1 MGNAAPC
8 PSNEG
13 IAFVRVQIIDSCPDR
28 PWVHGQIMDGPYTG
42 DLTYINPH
50 PSFDLKKLPLG
61 TIIHTDI
68 PQALNTEA
76 AQ

>member
-13 IAFVRVQIIDSCPDR
+13 IPFVRVQIIDSCPDH
-28 PWVHGQIMDGPYTG
+28 PWVRGQIMDGPYAG
-42 DLTYINPH
+42 DLTYINAH
-50 PSFDLKKLPLG
+50 PSFDPKKLPLG
-61 TIIHTDI
+61 TVIHADI
-68 PQALNTEA
+68 AQALKAEA